1 MNAADARQCSLLE
14 KIVGGKK
21 GAGVLWT
28 EAASVPT
35 RAVTLIPQEISKL
48 YAVLWRV

>member
-1 MNAADARQCSLLE
+1 MTATDARQSSLFE
-14 KIVGGKK
+14 KVTGGKL

-28 EAASVPT
+28 EASSAPT

-48 YAVLWRV
+48 CAVLWRV